1 MTTAT
6 APSFLAAVLGLFR
19 RPVWSARTA
28 HTAHSGHIAPTRL
41 LPGHARTL
49 HAAQGMSLRV
59 LSGRLWLTQPGASQ
73 DVFLTAGDTL
83 ALSQDW
89 VVIEAD
95 AMPDTSR
102 QLAHAEYLL
111 RSLG

>member
-6 APSFLAAVLGLFR
+6 VPSFLASLLSLLPR
-19 RPVWSARTA
+19 RALAARTVQ
-28 HTAHSGHIAPTRL
+28 HSEIAPTRL
-41 LPGHARTL
+41 LPGQARTL
-49 HAAQGMSLRV
+49 HTAQGMRLQV
-59 LSGRLWLTQPGASQ
+59 LGGRLWLTQPGASQ
-73 DVFLTAGDTL
+73 DLFLTAGDSLT
-83 ALSQDW
+83 LSQDW

-95 AMPDTSR
+95 AMPDAPR

>member
-6 APSFLAAVLGLFR
+6 APNFFSSLLGLLPR
-19 RPVWSARTA
+19 RAPAART
-28 HTAHSGHIAPTRL
+28 TTRSDIAPTRL
-41 LPGHARTL
+41 LPGQARTL
-49 HAAQGMSLRV
+49 HAGQGMRLQV
-59 LSGRLWLTQPGASQ
+59 LGGRLWLTQPGASQ
-73 DVFLTAGDTL
+73 DVFLTAGD
-83 ALSQDW
+83 ALELTQDW

-95 AMPDTSR
+95 AMPDAPR

>member
-6 APSFLAAVLGLFR
+6 APSFIASLLALLFR
-19 RPVWSARTA
+19 RAPAART
-28 HTAHSGHIAPTRL
+28 TQRRDIAPTRL
-41 LPGHARTL
+41 LPGQARTL
-49 HAAQGMSLRV
+49 HAGQGMRLQV
-59 LSGRLWLTQPGASQ
+59 LAGRLWLTQPGASQ
-73 DVFLTAGDTL
+73 DVFLTAGD
-83 ALSQDW
+83 ALELTQDW

-95 AMPDTSR
+95 AMPDAPR

>member
-6 APSFLAAVLGLFR
+6 APSLLASVLGLFR
-19 RPVWSARTA
+19 RPVWSARA
-28 HTAHSGHIAPTRL
+28 ANNGHATPTRL
-41 LPGHARTL
+41 LPGQARTL

-73 DVFLTAGDTL
+73 DVFLAAGDSL

-95 AMPDTSR
+95 AMPDAPR
-102 QLAHAEYLL
+102 HLAHAEYLL

>member
-6 APSFLAAVLGLFR
+6 APLFLSSLLSLLPR
-19 RPVWSARTA
+19 RALATRTMPR
-28 HTAHSGHIAPTRL
+28 SEIAPTRL
-41 LPGHARTL
+41 LPGQARTL
-49 HAAQGMSLRV
+49 HAAQGMRLQV
-59 LSGRLWLTQPGASQ
+59 LGGRLWLTQPGASQ

-83 ALSQDW
+83 ELSQDW

-95 AMPDTSR
+95 AMPDAPR
-102 QLAHAEYLL
+102 RLAHAEYLL